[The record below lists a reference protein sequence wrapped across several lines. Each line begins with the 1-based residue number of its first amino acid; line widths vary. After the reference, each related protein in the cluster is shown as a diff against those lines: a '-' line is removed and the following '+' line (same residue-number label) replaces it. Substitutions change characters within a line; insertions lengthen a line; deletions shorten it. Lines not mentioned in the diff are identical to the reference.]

1 MSTTA
6 PPRRRGPRSAWDWFP
21 WAVAASLVV
30 VILINAG
37 MIWAAIATFPG
48 QAGQDGFDASNGY
61 NQVLRAAARQ
71 KALGW
76 HVAVG
81 VDAAGRV
88 GVALAGPDGK
98 PLPGAT
104 AEAVAQRPVGPRDIQ
119 HLALVPQSG
128 GGFRAVHPLARGQ
141 WQVALTIHA
150 AGHVYATER
159 RLIVEEPVP
168 HTSGPNE

>member
-1 MSTTA
+1 MSTTTT
-6 PPRRRGPRSAWDWFP
+6 PRRRGPRSAWDWFP
-21 WAVAASLVV
+21 WAVAASLAV

-37 MIWAAIATFPG
+37 MIWAALATFPG
-48 QAGQDGFDASNGY
+48 QAGEDGFDLSNSY

-76 HVAVG
+76 HVALG
-81 VDAAGRV
+81 VDPAGRL
-88 GVALAGPDGK
+88 GVTLAGPDGK

-104 AEAVAQRPVGPRDIQ
+104 AQAVAQRPVGPRETR
-119 HLALVPQSG
+119 HLALLPRPD
-128 GGFRAVHPLARGQ
+128 GGFRAVQPLARGQ

-159 RLIVEEPVP
+159 RLIVEEPVSP
-168 HTSGPNE
+168 TAR

>member
-1 MSTTA
+1 MSTTTT
-6 PPRRRGPRSAWDWFP
+6 RRRGPRSAWDWFP
-21 WAVAASLVV
+21 WAIAASLVV

-37 MIWAAIATFPG
+37 MIWAALATFPG
-48 QAGQDGFDASNGY
+48 QAGEDGFDLSNGY

-76 HVAVG
+76 HVALG

-104 AEAVAQRPVGPRDIQ
+104 ARAVAQRPVGPRDIQ
-119 HLALVPQSG
+119 HLALVPRPD
-128 GGFRAVHPLARGQ
+128 GGFLAVRPLARGQ

-150 AGHVYATER
+150 AGHIYATER